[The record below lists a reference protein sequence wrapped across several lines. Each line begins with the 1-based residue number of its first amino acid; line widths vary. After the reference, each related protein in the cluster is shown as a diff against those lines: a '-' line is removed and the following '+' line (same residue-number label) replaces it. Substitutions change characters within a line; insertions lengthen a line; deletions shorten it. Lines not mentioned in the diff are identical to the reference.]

1 MNAAAFDLIADP
13 YFVTRTEARLEIEDH
28 YLSFQDFV
36 AERGERDEYST
47 KEVLEWLGY

>member
-1 MNAAAFDLIADP
+1 MNVSSFELITDP

>member
-1 MNAAAFDLIADP
+1 MNVSSFELMTGGD
-13 YFVTRTEARLEIEDH
+13 FVTRTEARLEIEDH

-36 AERGERDEYST
+36 VDRGERDEYST